1 MKPDKAAM
9 HSAIDR
15 AKMDDKYPVI
25 FIGFNEEGDS
35 SGISFFYGD
44 RSQLIPVLYEA
55 LGTVMFQ
62 PQQPVLP
69 PDLDSTRVQ
78 N

>member
-1 MKPDKAAM
+1 M

-15 AKMDDKYPVI
+15 AKMDDKFPVI
-25 FIGFNEEGDS
+25 FIAFDENGNSDGT
-35 SGISFFYGD
+35 SFFYGD
-44 RSQLIPVLYEA
+44 RAQLIPVLYEA

-62 PQQPVLP
+62 PQQPVIP
-69 PDLDSTRVQ
+69 SDLDVTR

>member
-1 MKPDKAAM
+1 
-9 HSAIDR
+9 
-15 AKMDDKYPVI
+15 MDDKYPVI
-25 FIGFNEEGDS
+25 FIAFDEKGNSQDL
-35 SGISFFYGD
+35 SFFYGD

-62 PQQPVLP
+62 PQQPVIP
-69 PDLDSTRVQ
+69 SDLDISR

>member
-15 AKMDDKYPVI
+15 AKMDDKFPVI
-25 FIGFNEEGDS
+25 FIAFDENGQSADL
-35 SGISFFYGD
+35 SFFYGD

-62 PQQPVLP
+62 PQQPVIP
-69 PDLDSTRVQ
+69 PDLDVTR